1 MLIERALMRLSLRPM
16 SITPQKTLIIVEDN
30 RRLREQMV
38 SIISASPD
46 IRCVAALA
54 SAEEALEQIPRFG
67 PDVVL
72 MDIQLPVLSGTE
84 CVAQLKRV
92 LPDLYIIMVTVHED
106 SDRIFD
112 ALRAGANGY
121 LVKSDPPDQLLD
133 AIRNVHGGGA
143 PMSSQIARKVVRFFH
158 APPPSQYD
166 KEILTA
172 REQQVLG
179 LLATGLIY
187 KEIADKLDISV
198 ETVRT
203 HVRNIC
209 QKMHVRNRIEAVAKR
224 RP

>member
-1 MLIERALMRLSLRPM
+1 M
-16 SITPQKTLIIVEDN
+16 SITPQKTLVIVEDN
-30 RRLREQMV
+30 RRLRDQMV
-38 SIISASPD
+38 SIVSASPD

-54 SAEEALEQIPRFG
+54 SAEEALEQIPRFR

-72 MDIQLPVLSGTE
+72 MDIQLPVLSGIE

-143 PMSSQIARKVVRFFH
+143 PMSSQIARKVVHFFH
-158 APPPSQYD
+158 ATPPSHYE

-187 KEIADKLDISV
+187 KEIADKLEISV

-209 QKMHVRNRIEAVAKR
+209 QKMHVRNRVEAVAKR

>member
-1 MLIERALMRLSLRPM
+1 MTLI
-16 SITPQKTLIIVEDN
+16 PQKTLIIVEDN
-30 RRLREQMV
+30 RRLRDQMV
-38 SIISASPD
+38 NIVSASPD

-54 SAEEALEQIPRFG
+54 SAEEALEQIPRFK

-72 MDIQLPVLSGTE
+72 MDIQLPVLSGIE
-84 CVAQLKRV
+84 CVAQLKRA
-92 LPDLYIIMVTVHED
+92 LPDLYVIMVTVHED
-106 SDRIFD
+106 SDRIFE

-143 PMSSQIARKVVRFFH
+143 PMSSQIARKVVHFFH
-158 APPPSQYD
+158 VPPPSPHE
-166 KEILTA
+166 KEILSA
-172 REQQVLG
+172 REQQVLA

-209 QKMHVRNRIEAVAKR
+209 QKMHVRNRVEAVAKR
-224 RP
+224 HG

>member
-1 MLIERALMRLSLRPM
+1 M
-16 SITPQKTLIIVEDN
+16 SISPQKTLIIVEDN
-30 RRLREQMV
+30 RRLRDQMV
-38 SIISASPD
+38 SIVSASPD

-54 SAEEALEQIPRFG
+54 SAEEALEQIPRFA

-72 MDIQLPVLSGTE
+72 MDIQLPVLSGIE
-84 CVAQLKRV
+84 CVAQLKRT

-143 PMSSQIARKVVRFFH
+143 PMSSQIARKVVHFFH
-158 APPPSQYD
+158 APPPSQHD

-179 LLATGLIY
+179 LLATGLLY

-209 QKMHVRNRIEAVAKR
+209 QKMHVRNRVEAVAKR